1 MSIHKICVAM
11 AIMVWG
17 LGHASPSVAQSL
29 FFNGF
34 ESDGNATVIQIHTT
48 GLAERQVQLQLN
60 AGEVIEID
68 GNGTR
73 SFSTTIAHGDTY
85 QLSITTQPDSGAP
98 CQLASSTGIASGT
111 HITVDMHC
119 GSVNEWDVMRWNQGE
134 WQ

>member
-1 MSIHKICVAM
+1 MKTQTAHRYIIGFCLLVLCVT
-11 AIMVWG
+11 
-17 LGHASPSVAQSL
+17 PSVAQSL
-29 FFNGF
+29 FHHGF
-34 ESDGNATVIQIHTT
+34 EGSNDASVIQIHTT

-60 AGEVIEID
+60 AGEVMEID

-85 QLSITTQPDSGAP
+85 QLSITMQPDSGSP
-98 CQLASSTGIASGT
+98 CQLASSTGTASGA
-111 HITVDMHC
+111 HITIDMHC